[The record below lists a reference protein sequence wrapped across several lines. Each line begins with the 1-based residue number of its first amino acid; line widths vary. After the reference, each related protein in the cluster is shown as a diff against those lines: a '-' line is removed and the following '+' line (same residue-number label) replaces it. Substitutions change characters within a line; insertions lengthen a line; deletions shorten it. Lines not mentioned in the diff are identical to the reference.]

1 MSRNNLL
8 DARHL
13 SDNIVSVKTMTK
25 RELSRNPAK
34 LTAIKPGES
43 VLVPDAKGGLMV
55 TRRKKTRLPAGQMFA
70 ELERLCAGCPPI
82 DTLAFLQ
89 EGEE

>member
-1 MSRNNLL
+1 
-8 DARHL
+8 
-13 SDNIVSVKTMTK
+13 MTK

-34 LTAIKPGES
+34 LTALKPGES
-43 VLVPDAKGGLMV
+43 VLVPDAKGGLVV
-55 TRRKKTRLPAGQMFA
+55 TRRKKNKLPAGQMFA
-70 ELERLCAGCPPI
+70 ELEQLCVGCPPI

>member
-1 MSRNNLL
+1 MSRNNIL

-43 VLVPDAKGGLMV
+43 VLVPDAKGGLVV
-55 TRRKKTRLPAGQMFA
+55 TRRKANKLPAGQMFA

-82 DTLAFLQ
+82 DTLTFLQ
-89 EGEE
+89 EAEE